1 VFEPGGER
9 LPFSPG
15 YFTYGDS
22 GALVV
27 EAVTNP
33 VEAEVVG
40 FVITLPLLRVWVST
54 GPVAAPAFL
63 PDYEGLPV
71 SALLILSSLST

>member
-27 EAVTNP
+27 EAVTTT

-40 FVITLPLLRVWVST
+40 LVITLPLLRV
-54 GPVAAPAFL
+54 
-63 PDYEGLPV
+63 
-71 SALLILSSLST
+71 